1 MALFVSLFKRIENS
15 IALTTK
21 TILTKAAF

>member
-15 IALTTK
+15 IALTTN
-21 TILTKAAF
+21 TILTKVTF